1 MADIRNSI
9 SLSDHMTPT
18 LRSIFKAMD
27 STLKVMKQVDKQSNK
42 GMPSKAYIKA
52 ENDIRMANNAIIKFK
67 NYTAMAA
74 MEAHNVDDAWQDV
87 NGTLNKSNRTLGSMM
102 TSIASGI
109 YTIKNGIQ
117 AISSLTDI
125 ADASTADMAKLS
137 LFNNSGAS
145 DLQVYKKV
153 YDTAQES
160 RSDLSATSELTQR
173 VLLSNTYEGP
183 GSVGRAIDLAGTI
196 NKAMVLGGGSSEE
209 NNRAIVQLS
218 QALSSGILQGDE
230 LRSIREQSPY
240 LAKVLAEGLGKIDDK
255 FIGTTIG
262 DLKELGATGQLTSK
276 TVIQALEAMSDQ
288 ISQTFD
294 DKAPKTFSGAVT
306 SVKNSIQFFIA
317 LLQQSGGALDR
328 LNKLA
333 WEFAEYLNTPQGLK
347 FMSAIGSAISVVV
360 MGFGLLS
367 KAIQFVGNNMD
378 WLAPI
383 FNTIL
388 GLILAYNTYMAISKG
403 VTWAQGIAQ
412 GIAAVAAFAKARADN
427 EAALAAAA
435 AGSAAA
441 ASASAFTADAMATS
455 AATAAQHGLN
465 AALWACPITWIIAGI
480 ILLIGVIFLVVGVIN
495 QATGSTISALGV
507 IVGAILSVV
516 AFVWNLFIGL
526 LNGLIQAFWTIFI
539 DPITGGIEWF
549 VNAFNGGFT
558 SIMGAAANAIG
569 QIVNVFLSGLKIITK
584 AIDAVANTNFTAK
597 ISGWQDTVTNWG
609 KNKTAETYRIEAPT
623 VQDFGLDRW
632 SYSDAYKTGYE
643 FGSDIQNKFKGLGEY
658 DFDMEDMLSGGL
670 PTEITGGNLDS
681 VDKINSDVNISDED
695 LKLLR
700 DMSAREFLL
709 QLQTVTPVANIKF
722 GDVKET
728 ADVGKIVEVIE
739 QMVEEQMATALVS

>member
-42 GMPSKAYIKA
+42 GMSSKAYIKA
-52 ENDIRMANNAIIKFK
+52 ENDIRMANNAITKFK

-87 NGTLNKSNRTLGSMM
+87 NGTLNKSNRTLGNMM

-262 DLKELGATGQLTSK
+262 DLKKLGATGQLTSK
-276 TVIQALEAMSDQ
+276 TVIQALEAMGEE
-288 ISQTFD
+288 ISKTFD

-306 SVKNSIQFFIA
+306 SAKNSAQFFIA

-333 WEFAEYLNTPQGLK
+333 WEFADYLNTPQGFK

-403 VTWAQGIAQ
+403 ITWAQGIAQ

-427 EAALAAAA
+427 EAALAAAK

-441 ASASAFTADAMATS
+441 ASASAFTADAMATAS
-455 AATAAQHGLN
+455 ATAAQHGFN

-480 ILLIGVIFLVVGVIN
+480 ILLIGVIFLVVGIIN
-495 QATGSTISALGV
+495 KATGNTISALGV
-507 IVGAILSVV
+507 IVGAILAMV
-516 AFVWNLFIGL
+516 AFVYNVFVG
-526 LNGLIQAFWTIFI
+526 FI
-539 DPITGGIEWF
+539 DSILQLVFFLVEPIIGIVEF
-549 VNAFNGGFT
+549 ILNACMGGFN
-558 SIMGAAANAIG
+558 SFGDGVANLIG
-569 QIVNVFLSGLKIITK
+569 NIISWFLSLGKVVTKIID
-584 AIDAVANTNFTAK
+584 AIFGTNWTAGL
-597 ISGWQDTVTNWG
+597 SSLQDKVLAWG
-609 KNKTAETYRIEAPT
+609 KNDDAITIKREPPSLKSLG
-623 VQDFGLDRW
+623 VDRW
-632 SYSDAYKTGYE
+632 KYGDAYKTGYDW
-643 FGSDIQNKFKGLGEY
+643 GAKMQDQLKGLGEY
-658 DFDMEDMLSGGL
+658 DFDKEDLLSGGL
-670 PTEITGGNLDS
+670 PTEITGGDLDS
-681 VDKINSDVNISDED
+681 VGKIDSDVNISDED